1 MRTSLSS
8 LLFGICVMCA
18 AIDIVEAQKSCRV
31 YLFISKEFYRRLWGN
46 FNHIGAIPSP
56 QRFHT
61 SFLYHHGKT
70 RWYSYPVLTWC
81 LHLHETTDSITQQ
94 REWQFFHSFLLTAN
108 TAEKMLH
115 VHRWEGFK
123 SEKYPIL
130 TISIICQAGWRLLRA
145 KNGEFG
151 GLKCVLARWNKPMK
165 TENKKNV
172 RWKQPIKIKKPSLC
186 PWHFPAA
193 LRSYIFQTFLLLFS
207 VFLLSMPSKVIIILI
222 VTEFVFLGIILC
234 YGTLSV
240 NSI

>member
-1 MRTSLSS
+1 MWTCLSS

-56 QRFHT
+56 QRFHA

-70 RWYSYPVLTWC
+70 RWYSYPVLTRC
-81 LHLHETTDSITQQ
+81 LHLHETIHSITQQ
-94 REWQFFHSFLLTAN
+94 REWHIGSQFSAHSKHN
-108 TAEKMLH
+108 WKKLH
-115 VHRWEGFK
+115 LHRWEGFEW
-123 SEKYPIL
+123 EKYPIL
-130 TISIICQAGWRLLRA
+130 TISIICPALWRILRV
-145 KNGEFG
+145 KNGEFSA
-151 GLKCVLARWNKPMK
+151 LNFFLARWNKPMK
-165 TENKKNV
+165 PENKGNV